1 MPMIDIRNRLLDT
14 PADASSDDFAIE
26 TMSLRKTF
34 GNRAVVDDLTLN
46 VEYGEVFG
54 FLGPNGAGKTTSIKM
69 LMGLVYPT
77 SGSARLLGRPLGDR
91 QARRQIGFLP
101 ELFRFHDWLT
111 GTEFLQLHGQLYGM
125 SRQARSKRIPEVLS
139 LVGLSDA
146 AGKKVRTYSKG
157 MQQRIGLAQALL
169 NEPRLVF
176 LDEPTSALDPL
187 GRRDVR
193 AILSR
198 LRDEG
203 VTVFLNSHL
212 LSEVETSS
220 DRVAIIDHGRV
231 VAVGRVEDLLH
242 RDLTL
247 ELRTGAL
254 SDEALSDLKQ
264 VVSVQQ
270 VTPGRHT
277 TIICRASGEEVVAQ
291 AVDSLA
297 RHGVP
302 IYAVMPERRT
312 LEDVFVDVVSHD
324 GMNQ

>member
-1 MPMIDIRNRLLDT
+1 MIDTTNPSLS
-14 PADASSDDFAIE
+14 PGSDSLSGDFAIE
-26 TMSLRKTF
+26 IQSLRKTF

-46 VEYGEVFG
+46 VDYGEVFG

-77 SGSARLLGRPLGDR
+77 SGSARLLSRPLGDR

-111 GTEFLQLHGQLYGM
+111 GEEFLQLHGQLYGM
-125 SRQARSKRIPEVLS
+125 TRQARSRRIPEVLS
-139 LVGLSDA
+139 LVGLSNA

-193 AILSR
+193 SILAH
-198 LRDEG
+198 LREEG

-212 LSEVETSS
+212 LSEVEMSS

-231 VAVGRVEDLLH
+231 VAVGKVEDLLH
-242 RDLTL
+242 QDLTV
-247 ELRTGAL
+247 ELRLGPIDDDSLA
-254 SDEALSDLKQ
+254 ELKRI
-264 VVSVQQ
+264 VNVQQ
-270 VTPGRHT
+270 VVPGRRT
-277 TIICRASGEEVVAQ
+277 TIVFRASGEEVVAQ

-302 IYAVMPERRT
+302 VYAVTPERRT

-324 GMNQ
+324 GENQ

>member
-1 MPMIDIRNRLLDT
+1 MIDTTSSLPDT
-14 PADASSDDFAIE
+14 GADASTNDFAIE

-111 GTEFLQLHGQLYGM
+111 GEEFLQLHGQLYGM
-125 SRQARSKRIPEVLS
+125 SREARANRIPEVLS
-139 LVGLSDA
+139 LVGLSNSA
-146 AGKKVRTYSKG
+146 SKKVRTYSKG

-193 AILSR
+193 VILSR
-198 LRDEG
+198 LRDDG

-242 RDLTL
+242 RDLTV
-247 ELRTGAL
+247 ELRLGPVDDDAL
-254 SDEALSDLKQ
+254 ADLKR

-277 TIICRASGEEVVAQ
+277 SVICRASGEDVVAQ
-291 AVDSLA
+291 AVDSLT
-297 RHGVP
+297 RHGVAV
-302 IYAVMPERRT
+302 YAVMPERRT

-324 GMNQ
+324 GESQ